1 LVFKSIEKIKAALPE
16 VIHIVMFYNNG
27 ITFQT
32 TFEQS
37 INIPKLGENLAQI
50 IGNFNQIYDLT
61 NQESKKYEKIIFE
74 TEEVSI
80 IILKLGE
87 DSNIALFFKA
97 EESKELKLH
106 AIKRY
111 LTKIEELIDMD
122 KKELI
127 LQEILQYE
135 ADIENLRKDLQS
147 KKEKINELKN
157 LPLENTQ
164 YESNVVIDKECDN
177 LQEECSKIE
186 TIISDKQ
193 KLINLLKE
201 EIQKKDS

>member
-1 LVFKSIEKIKAALPE
+1 MVFKSIEKIKAALPE